1 MAASTSNRPIHA
13 ELQEVVAQLRQLQ
26 SVLAVA
32 VGALHE
38 QNADID
44 ADIANLLRH
53 SVGNPLHEQVARLEA
68 ILKRLPRTPARKR

>member
-1 MAASTSNRPIHA
+1 MAASTSNRPIRA
-13 ELQEVVAQLRQLQ
+13 ELQEAIAQLRQLQ

-32 VGALHE
+32 VGALRQ

-44 ADIANLLRH
+44 ADIASLLQR
-53 SVGNPLHEQVARLEA
+53 SLGDTLHAQVERLEA